1 MEDKTFDLL
10 EKIYLELQGTR
21 KELKSEI
28 QQNREKIET
37 NTKEIKENRKA
48 IEANTEA
55 IKENRKAIK
64 ANAEGIKANG
74 QSIKRLEIKI
84 EEEIS
89 DKIRGLYDSKEVTND
104 RLNNI
109 ENKIDKLQI
118 DVNYLAIK
126 TILNNTGIIEISK
139 KLENVE

>member
-28 QQNREKIET
+28 KQNREKIET